1 MSLNRPSASR
11 GVTTRP
17 VDTLLVER
25 ARDFLAGGPATSS
38 MLVAR
43 VCQIPGLPAPLAERV
58 AVELLAPFADFQQ
71 LPDGRWTLAT
81 AAAAPREA
89 GAPKR
94 ELGRV
99 PSFDDWQAARAA
111 SHVAEP
117 T

>member
-1 MSLNRPSASR
+1 MSSNRPLPSR

-38 MLVAR
+38 MLVSR

-71 LPDGRWTLAT
+71 LADGRWILADAPAT
-81 AAAAPREA
+81 PREA
-89 GAPKR
+89 GAPAR
-94 ELGRV
+94 DGRIV
-99 PSFDDWQAARAA
+99 PSFD
-111 SHVAEP
+111 E
-117 T
+117 